1 MLWPT
6 SSSDDFLIVAARSQI
21 ELTSAAALLRAYA
34 KSLPVDL
41 APQGFSQEL
50 ESLPGAYAPPGGEL
64 LLAKRGDHVLG
75 CIALKALEPPRVAE
89 IKRLF
94 VRPQAR
100 GKGRGQGAGAGRHRN
115 CQSTAAM
122 ARSSWIRCRRWK
134 APSRFIKAS
143 GFVPIPPYGSHPYP
157 GLVTLGDDKLC
168 LKRKR
173 RPKEGAALLFKAVSG
188 WRAPGRRSGRWRRR
202 RARNCCPPGAIHSR
216 AAGATGDSGDNR

>member
-6 SSSDDFLIVAARSQI
+6 SSSDDFLVVPARSKI
-21 ELTSAAALLRAYA
+21 ELISAAALLRAYA

-50 ESLPGAYAPPGGEL
+50 AFLPGVYAPPGGES

-75 CIALKALEPPRVAE
+75 CIALKPLEPPRIAE

-100 GKGRGQGAGAGRHRN
+100 GKGVGKALVQAVIATAQQAGYDEIKLDTLPEMEGAIALY
-115 CQSTAAM
+115 
-122 ARSSWIRCRRWK
+122 
-134 APSRFIKAS
+134 KAS

-157 GLVTLGDDKLC
+157 GLVTLGRKLQ
-168 LKRKR
+168 
-173 RPKEGAALLFKAVSG
+173 S
-188 WRAPGRRSGRWRRR
+188 
-202 RARNCCPPGAIHSR
+202 
-216 AAGATGDSGDNR
+216 

>member
-6 SSSDDFLIVAARSQI
+6 SSSDDFLIVPARSGI

-41 APQGFSQEL
+41 GPQGFSQEL
-50 ESLPGAYAPPGGEL
+50 ASLPGAYAPPRGEL

-75 CIALKALEPPRVAE
+75 CIALKPLEPPRVAE

-100 GKGRGQGAGAGRHRN
+100 AKGVGKALVEAAIATARLLGYAEIKLDTLPEMEGAIALY
-115 CQSTAAM
+115 
-122 ARSSWIRCRRWK
+122 
-134 APSRFIKAS
+134 KAS

-157 GLVTLGDDKLC
+157 GLVTLGKTLG
-168 LKRKR
+168 K
-173 RPKEGAALLFKAVSG
+173 
-188 WRAPGRRSGRWRRR
+188 
-202 RARNCCPPGAIHSR
+202 
-216 AAGATGDSGDNR
+216 